1 MARAPA
7 RRNLAQA
14 ALGFVQFADVLEHFA
29 CGGRRFVVRGLVLG
43 VADQAAQVLAIALGE
58 LPDEGVE
65 RCVAAGDQ
73 LVAPTFEGMETFVVL
88 ASPPGR

>member
-43 VADQAAQVLAIALGE
+43 VADQAAQVLAILLG
-58 LPDEGVE
+58 
-65 RCVAAGDQ
+65 
-73 LVAPTFEGMETFVVL
+73 LVCRARGNL
-88 ASPPGR
+88 AHILRVY